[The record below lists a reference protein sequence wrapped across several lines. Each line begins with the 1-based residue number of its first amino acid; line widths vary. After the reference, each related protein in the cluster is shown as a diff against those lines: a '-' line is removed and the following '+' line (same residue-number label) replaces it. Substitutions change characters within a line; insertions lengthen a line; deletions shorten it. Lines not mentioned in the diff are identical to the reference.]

1 MCATRWKASSPVGPD
16 SAIDAPRREEKWST
30 VLTPVA
36 NRVHRQ
42 RAMTVGGRDERT
54 LTLLIIL
61 FAAVVLAIS
70 ATG

>member
-1 MCATRWKASSPVGPD
+1 VREPLEGVKPIRTRLEV
-16 SAIDAPRREEKWST
+16 DALRREEKCVPS
-30 VLTPVA
+30 LTPVA
-36 NRVHRQ
+36 NRVHRH
-42 RAMTVGGRDERT
+42 RAMTVGGREERA

>member
-1 MCATRWKASSPVGPD
+1 VRDPLEAVKPIRTRL
-16 SAIDAPRREEKWST
+16 AIDAARREEKC
-30 VLTPVA
+30 VAILTPVA
-36 NRVHRQ
+36 NRVHR
-42 RAMTVGGRDERT
+42 RLAMTVGGREERT

>member
-1 MCATRWKASSPVGPD
+1 VRDPLEHVKPIRIRLAD
-16 SAIDAPRREEKWST
+16 DALRREEKARII
-30 VLTPVA
+30 LTPVA
-36 NRVHRQ
+36 NRVHRH
-42 RAMTVGGRDERT
+42 RAMTVAGRGERA

>member
-1 MCATRWKASSPVGPD
+1 MRDALEAVKPIRNRF
-16 SAIDAPRREEKWST
+16 AIDAARREEKRIPI
-30 VLTPVA
+30 LTPVA
-36 NRVHRQ
+36 NRVHRH
-42 RAMTVGGRDERT
+42 RTMTVGGRGERA

>member
-1 MCATRWKASSPVGPD
+1 
-16 SAIDAPRREEKWST
+16 
-30 VLTPVA
+30 
-36 NRVHRQ
+36 
-42 RAMTVGGRDERT
+42 MTVGGRGERA

>member
-1 MCATRWKASSPVGPD
+1 
-16 SAIDAPRREEKWST
+16 
-30 VLTPVA
+30 
-36 NRVHRQ
+36 
-42 RAMTVGGRDERT
+42 MTAGGRSERV